1 MSRTTT
7 VSVIG
12 TGYLGATHAAGLAEL
27 GFDVIGVDHDPAK
40 IAALAVGEVPFHEPG
55 LPELLTTHVAS
66 GRLRF
71 DTTLDEAALA
81 ADVHFI
87 CVGTPQGD
95 DGSADLRH
103 VHAVVDAL
111 VPLLTRPCLIVGKS
125 TVPVGTSELLRERIE
140 RASRPGVD
148 VELAW
153 NPEFLRE
160 GHAVEDTLRPN
171 RIVLGT
177 SSARAEEVLRRIYA
191 RPIAEGAPVVV
202 TDLPTAE
209 LTKMAANAFLATKI
223 SFINAM
229 AELCESTGAD
239 VTALA
244 DALGHDA
251 RIGRR
256 FLDSGLGFG
265 GGCLPKDIRALVAR
279 GEELGRGES
288 VAFLRDIDAVNQ
300 RRRDRVLEMARLA
313 VGAFAGVRIAVLGA
327 SFKPGSDDVRDSPAL
342 DVANRLRAAGAYVT
356 VYDPAANLTG
366 RAVAPTLR
374 FAANPVVACRGAEL
388 VLHLTEWPEFRELDP
403 DQIGRSVRRK
413 VLIDARNALD
423 AAAWQAAGWVVHAP
437 GRHLDGFR
445 RPAGAVVTSSAP

>member
-1 MSRTTT
+1 MSGTTTT

-40 IAALAVGEVPFHEPG
+40 IAALSVGEVPFHEPG
-55 LPELLTTHVAS
+55 LPDLLLTHVAS

-71 DTTLDEAALA
+71 STALA
-81 ADVHFI
+81 DAAVADVHFV

-95 DGSADLRH
+95 DGSADLQH
-103 VHAVVDAL
+103 VYDVIDVL
-111 VPLLTRPCLIVGKS
+111 VPLITRSCLIVGKS
-125 TVPVGTSELLRERIE
+125 TVPVGTAALLQERI
-140 RASRPGVD
+140 ALSARPGVD
-148 VELAW
+148 IDLAW

-177 SSARAEEVLRRIYA
+177 ESARAEAVLREIYA

-239 VTALA
+239 VTALS

-279 GEELGRGES
+279 AEELGRGDS
-288 VAFLRDIDAVNQ
+288 VAFLRDVDAINR
-300 RRRDRVLEMARLA
+300 RRRDRIVEMAGLA
-313 VGAFAGVRIAVLGA
+313 VGAFGGVRIAVLGA
-327 SFKPGSDDVRDSPAL
+327 AFKPGSDDVRDSPAL
-342 DVANRLRAAGAYVT
+342 DVANRLRRAGAYVT

-366 RAVAPTLR
+366 RAVAPGLR
-374 FAANPVVACRGAEL
+374 FAANPVVACRNAEL
-388 VLHLTEWPEFRELDP
+388 VLHLTEWAEFAELDP
-403 DQIGRSVRRK
+403 ELIGRVVRRK

-423 AAAWQAAGWVVHAP
+423 VATWQDAGWVVHAP
-437 GRHLDGFR
+437 GRHLAGFR
-445 RPAGAVVTSSAP
+445 PQKVAVTTS